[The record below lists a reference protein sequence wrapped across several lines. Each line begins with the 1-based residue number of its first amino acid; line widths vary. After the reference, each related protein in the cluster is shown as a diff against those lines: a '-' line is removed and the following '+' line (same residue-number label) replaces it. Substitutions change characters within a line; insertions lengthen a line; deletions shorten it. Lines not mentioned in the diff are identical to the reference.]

1 MLKGFQE
8 VTDRDFYEKV
18 MSSETPAV
26 VVFTEP
32 GSPMNE
38 KLSELFSPY
47 VNEFGDRINFYFL
60 DVTKNTS
67 FEDFGLFNFPA
78 VLYFRDT
85 MELDRHDFLP
95 NDELV
100 DQAIKRLLRIST

>member
-1 MLKGFQE
+1 MIKGFQE
-8 VTDRDFYEKV
+8 VNDRDFYEKV

-32 GSPMNE
+32 SSPMND
-38 KLSELFSPY
+38 KLSDLFSPFVDRY
-47 VNEFGDRINFYFL
+47 GDRINFFFL
-60 DVTKNTS
+60 DVTRNTS

-95 NDELV
+95 TEELI
-100 DQAIKRLLRIST
+100 DQAIKRLLRIQT